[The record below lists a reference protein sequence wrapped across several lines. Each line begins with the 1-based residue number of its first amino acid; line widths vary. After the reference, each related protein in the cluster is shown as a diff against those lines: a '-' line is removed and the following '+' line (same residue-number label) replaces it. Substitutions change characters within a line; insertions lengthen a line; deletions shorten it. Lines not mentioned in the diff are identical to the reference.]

1 MDISFLIAILVFVEV
16 VLFAVGI
23 FTWRDYRIKHSQIL
37 DRIEGIRIASS
48 EGEARGKTSSPVGGI
63 KNNLLKIFGS
73 LGERVKPKNK
83 EGLSFMRKNL
93 LMAGY
98 RSQGGPVIFFGSKVF
113 MAILLP
119 AIFLVVKLS
128 PIKTPSPTLTT
139 VILVLLALCGFYLP
153 NIWLLI
159 KIDRRKEK
167 ISNGFPDAMDLLV
180 VCVESGL
187 GLDAAMKRVGEEIRF
202 SNRELSEE
210 FELLNLE
217 LGAGKL
223 RHDALKNLALRTGL
237 DDVNNLVTLL
247 IQTDK
252 FGTSVA
258 QALRVHSEFMR
269 SKRYLRAEEMAA
281 KLPVK
286 ILFPVILF
294 IFPSLFVVILGPA
307 MIRIYRLFMHP

>member
-1 MDISFLIAILVFVEV
+1 MIFSFLIAILVFVAV
-16 VLFAVGI
+16 ILFGVGI
-23 FTWRDYRIKHSQIL
+23 FTWRDHRIKHSQRL
-37 DRIEGIRIASS
+37 DRISGKSMESS
-48 EGEARGKTSSPVGGI
+48 EGGADGKTSSPIAGI

-73 LGERVKPKNK
+73 LGERLKPKNK
-83 EGLSFMRKNL
+83 EGLSLMRKNL

-98 RSQGGPVIFFGSKVF
+98 RGQGGPVILFGSKVF
-113 MAILLP
+113 LAMLLP
-119 AIFLVVKLS
+119 VIFLAVKLLL
-128 PIKTPSPTLTT
+128 IKTPSPTLTT
-139 VILVLLALCGFYLP
+139 AILVSLALFGFYLP

-159 KIDRRKEK
+159 KIGRRKEK
-167 ISNGFPDAMDLLV
+167 ISNGFPDALDLLV

-187 GLDAAMKRVGEEIRF
+187 GLDSAMKRVGEEIRF
-202 SNRELSEE
+202 SNRALSEE
-210 FELLNLE
+210 FEVLNLE

-294 IFPSLFVVILGPA
+294 IFPALFVVILGPA
-307 MIRIYRLFMHP
+307 MIRIFRIMQP